1 MTGSGASPRTLY
13 AAERQEQ
20 IVRQAH
26 EQGRVDVSEVSERL
40 GVTPETVRRDLTVLE
55 QRGLVRRVHGG
66 ALPVEQT
73 EREPSILTR
82 LQLGEAEKRRIAERA
97 IQELPPQ
104 GSILLDSGST
114 TLALARALPVGLGL
128 IVVTNSV
135 AIAAVLANRT
145 DLDLHLVG
153 GSIREITGAA
163 VGSWALS
170 ALRDTRVD
178 VAFLGAN
185 GFSVEHGITTPDLAE
200 ADVKRAMVAAARRPI
215 VLAESGKAGRSH
227 FQRFARVEDISLLI
241 TDAGLDDETAEQLD
255 AAGMEVART

>member
-1 MTGSGASPRTLY
+1 MSRDTTRSLY
-13 AAERQEQ
+13 AAERQEA
-20 IVRQAH
+20 IAREAK
-26 EQGRVDVSEVSERL
+26 ERGRVDVADISDRL

-66 ALPVEQT
+66 ALPVTQT

-82 LQLGEAEKRRIAERA
+82 LQRGETEKRRIAERA
-97 IQELPPQ
+97 VAELPEQ

-114 TLALARALPVGLGL
+114 TLALARALPRDLNL
-128 IVVTNSV
+128 AVVTNSV
-135 AIAAVLANRT
+135 AIAAVLADRE
-145 DLDLHLVG
+145 DLDLHLIG
-153 GSIREITGAA
+153 GSVREITGAA
-163 VGSWALS
+163 VGSWALH

-215 VLAESGKAGRSH
+215 VLAESSKAGRSQ
-227 FQRFARVEDISLLI
+227 FQRFARVDDISLLI
-241 TDAGLDDETAEQLD
+241 TDGGLDDETAESLD
-255 AAGMEVART
+255 AAGMEVARA